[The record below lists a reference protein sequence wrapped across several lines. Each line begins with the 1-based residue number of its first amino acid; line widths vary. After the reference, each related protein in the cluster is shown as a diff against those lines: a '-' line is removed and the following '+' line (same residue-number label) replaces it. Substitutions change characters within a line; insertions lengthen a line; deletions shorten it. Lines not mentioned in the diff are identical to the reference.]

1 MAQGTM
7 EIMEEGFIAIVSQ
20 IKIDAGRGES
30 TDVHDLLTRLSETIK
45 AITGMDFDVP
55 CLEQLF
61 AQYGKLKGVQV

>member
-45 AITGMDFDVP
+45 AITGMDFDVQ
-55 CLEQLF
+55 CLAQLL
-61 AQYGKLKGVQV
+61 AQYERVKGVQA